1 MLYSNIIMDC
11 FSEGGYFFPWENY
24 LENTQLKSFI
34 PANFFTFARSNFM
47 GMKKL
52 APSCAG
58 LSGNIWP
65 PNASNQTSTISSLKS
80 YQISAFTDSPLSIAT
95 KVKLQLVNVNIHQHM
110 V

>member
-65 PNASNQTSTISSLKS
+65 PNLIYGGEVRMNASNQTSTISSLKS
-80 YQISAFTDSPLSIAT
+80 YQISAFTDSPLSM
-95 KVKLQLVNVNIHQHM
+95 LQK
-110 V
+110 